1 MDIALYN
8 RTSDWVEI
16 VNVSKKN
23 YPKTIKFLN
32 DNRIH
37 MDSVSFG
44 YGPIPSLA
52 IKYNRTEKFIDFA
65 KKNGLIAEFDH

>member
-8 RTSDWVEI
+8 RTSNWVEI
-16 VNVSKKN
+16 VNVIKKN

-32 DNRIH
+32 SNRKY
-37 MDSVSFG
+37 MDLVSFG

-52 IKYNRTEKFIDFA
+52 IKYDRAEKFIDFA
-65 KKNGLIAEFDH
+65 KKNGLIAEFES